1 MRENRAERVGC
12 VDSRG
17 WPVLGRVARRVLGQA
32 SGRASGR
39 QSMGRRL
46 TGLAVLVGLAS
57 GVGPLSG
64 GAIGL
69 AWGQAA
75 GQTAEQTADRGSG
88 QGSGLGSGTDAAG
101 YPARTVAFIVPQA
114 AGGTNDIV
122 GRLVGAKLAEVLK
135 GNVVVENR
143 PGAGGNI
150 GTQLVAKA
158 PKDGYTVLVAISSS
172 QAINPSLYRQPGF
185 DPVRD
190 FKPVALIGD
199 VPNVLLA
206 NPAFPAKTLAEFQ
219 ALARGGKGAESKAAE
234 VKAAEGRAAPGNP
247 IQYASAG
254 NGTLNHLLG
263 EMLASM
269 GGFKLEHVPYK
280 GVAPAMTDV
289 IGGQLPLVFASLPSA
304 LSYIKAGQLRPL
316 AVSGD
321 RRSPLL
327 PDVPTIGEAVP
338 GYSGKLWIGLF
349 VPTGVPDAIVDRLVK
364 ASQTALA
371 APDLRQ
377 KLEQAGVE
385 MAPPTTP
392 AAFATMLSDD
402 LAKWARIVRTS
413 GAAVD

>member
-1 MRENRAERVGC
+1 
-12 VDSRG
+12 
-17 WPVLGRVARRVLGQA
+17 
-32 SGRASGR
+32 
-39 QSMGRRL
+39 MGL
-46 TGLAVLVGLAS
+46 TGLAVLAVLGT
-57 GVGPLSG
+57 GVGPWPA

-69 AWGQAA
+69 AFGQAP
-75 GQTAEQTADRGSG
+75 GK
-88 QGSGLGSGTDAAG
+88 DAAG
-101 YPARTVAFIVPQA
+101 YPARTVVFIVPQA

-122 GRLVGAKLAEVLK
+122 GRLMGAKLAEILK

-150 GTQLVAKA
+150 GTQLVARA
-158 PKDGYTVLVAISSS
+158 PKDGHTVLVAISSS

-185 DPVRD
+185 DPVKD
-190 FKPVALIGD
+190 FEPVALIGD

-206 NPAFPAKTLAEFQ
+206 NPAFPAKTLGDFL
-219 ALARGGKGAESKAAE
+219 ALARGGKM
-234 VKAAEGRAAPGNP
+234 AEGKAVGGEAVDGRAVDGRTIDAKPLDAKPIDAKP

-263 EMLASM
+263 EMLANM

-327 PDVPTIGEAVP
+327 PEVPTIGEAVP
-338 GYSGKLWIGLF
+338 GYSGTLWIGLF
-349 VPTGVPDAIVDRLVK
+349 VPTGVPAEVVASLVA
-364 ASQTALA
+364 ASKTALA

-385 MAPPTTP
+385 LAPPTTP
-392 AAFATMLSDD
+392 AAFASLLSDD
-402 LAKWARIVRTS
+402 LAKWAKIVKAS